1 MKQLGAFWLTLL
13 IFLSGPALEGKVGF
27 GDFTIAAET
36 SFTARQAAMLQK
48 NVGYNISPEAWFS
61 KYPSLGRSG
70 TFVSDY
76 RAVGDI
82 LGPVRANR
90 SFSVGLFS
98 GEGQVSYL
106 KAWRLERALGLERGS
121 LMDGFRFTRVPGID
135 GMAPRSPLFGNQ
147 YFLGPGQ
154 GLPGGGPEMIINSI
168 PTSPWP

>member
-1 MKQLGAFWLTLL
+1 MKWLILISLALVTLL
-13 IFLSGPALEGKVGF
+13 ARAIEPDF
-27 GDFTIAAET
+27 GIGRFTIAAET
-36 SFTARQAAMLQK
+36 SITGRQAAMLQK
-48 NVGYNISPEAWFS
+48 NVGYNISPETWFS
-61 KYPSLGRSG
+61 KYPSLGRSAS
-70 TFVSDY
+70 FVTDY
-76 RAVGDI
+76 RAVGEI
-82 LGPVRANR
+82 LGLLRGNR
-90 SFSVGLFS
+90 SFSVGFFS
-98 GEGQVSYL
+98 GEGQISYF